1 MNKLHNIKT
10 IAFDY
15 GGTLDLPGMH
25 WFDFLWN
32 IVDGALREHFP
43 VTRETYWEAY
53 VYGER
58 ELEKHPISPDTG
70 LLGTLLLKSGY
81 EVDYLAAHDTRIPAP
96 GETKEQLATLLASA
110 AVKSITDNTYKESLK
125 VLTALSRRYPLY
137 IVSNYYGNLNTV
149 LREGGF
155 LPCLSGLIDS
165 TTVGIRK
172 PDPAIWK
179 LAVERAGVSPAEM
192 LVVGDSMKNDILP
205 ALSTGCRAVW
215 LCPSPQDCYE
225 GLRISTLSE
234 LLDML

>member
-1 MNKLHNIKT
+1 MNKLQDIKA

-15 GGTLDLPGMH
+15 GGTLDLPGIH
-25 WFDFLWN
+25 WFDFLWD
-32 IVDGALREHFP
+32 IVNGPLREHFP
-43 VTRETYWEAY
+43 ITREEYWEAY
-53 VYGER
+53 VHGER
-58 ELEKHPISPDTG
+58 ELEKHPIPTDTG
-70 LLGTLLLKSGY
+70 LPGTLLLKSGY
-81 EVDYLAAHDTRIPAP
+81 ELDYLTAHVAGIPP
-96 GETKEQLATLLASA
+96 QGETGEQLATLLASA
-110 AVKSITDNTYKESLK
+110 AVESITGNTYKESLK
-125 VLTALSRRYPLY
+125 VLTTLSRRYPLY

-155 LPCLSGLIDS
+155 LPCLSGFIDS

-179 LAVERAGVSPAEM
+179 LAVDRAGVSPAEM

-215 LCPSPQDCYE
+215 LCPSPPDGYE
-225 GLRISTLSE
+225 GLHISTLSG